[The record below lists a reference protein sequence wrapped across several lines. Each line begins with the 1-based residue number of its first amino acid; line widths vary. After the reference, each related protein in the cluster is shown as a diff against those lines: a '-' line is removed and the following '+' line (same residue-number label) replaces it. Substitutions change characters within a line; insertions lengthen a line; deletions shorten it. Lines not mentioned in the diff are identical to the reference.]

1 MSPND
6 ANKYSNSKII
16 DYYHNK
22 IFENANRGMLWV
34 KKEILCFKLICCY
47 IGEQSQQTKPTALR
61 QTSN

>member
-1 MSPND
+1 MYMSPND

-34 KKEILCFKLICCY
+34 KNEILCFK
-47 IGEQSQQTKPTALR
+47 
-61 QTSN
+61 